1 MKNWSLMVQAQG
13 LEIPEDQLKRISTT
27 LDALEA
33 AFRPLTQ
40 QLQPGVDSAV
50 TYVPPVEKP
59 E

>member
-1 MKNWSLMVQAQG
+1 MKNWSLMAQAQG
-13 LEIPEDQLKRISTT
+13 LEIPEDQLRRISTT

-33 AFRPLTQ
+33 AFRPLTS
-40 QLQPGVDSAV
+40 QLNPGVETAV